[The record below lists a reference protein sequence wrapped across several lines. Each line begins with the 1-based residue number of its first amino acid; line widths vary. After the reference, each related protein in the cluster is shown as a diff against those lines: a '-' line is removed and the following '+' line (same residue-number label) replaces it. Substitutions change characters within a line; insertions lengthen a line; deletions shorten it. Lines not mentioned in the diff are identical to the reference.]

1 MAESDWDIAV
11 TLVEGLDWR
20 DWFDLHEP
28 LESELGTLNWSE
40 GDLQLLEPGQ
50 KIVEPSVRRG
60 GIQLFRRD

>member
-28 LESELGTLNWSE
+28 LESELGTLNRSE
-40 GDLQLLEPGQ
+40 
-50 KIVEPSVRRG
+50 R
-60 GIQLFRRD
+60 